1 MISFFLCLILALA
14 ILVLFRLF
22 ERFGINNLQAIIIS
36 YAVSALA
43 AFLSSRGG
51 SQFSSIM
58 SQPWFYYSFI
68 IGTSFFIGFNLFAL
82 SSQKAGLALTSV
94 AANISVVIP
103 VSLAFLLYGD
113 QLNGWQIAGLI
124 LAFVAILLVFKPKDN
139 SRFRMSIMMFPL
151 ALFIINGINNS
162 LMKQAEFL
170 GAMFHPMLF
179 LGMIFSTAFAVGL
192 LFLLFIRNKN
202 SIQIKNLLAGI
213 LLGLLNFG
221 STYYFLNS
229 LNLFQSSIF
238 FPLFNLSFISLAA
251 IIGVFVFKEKL
262 RPVNWAGI
270 IIAIFAIAF
279 ITYFQS

>member
-1 MISFFLCLILALA
+1 MISFLLCLILALA

-36 YAVSALA
+36 YSVSALA
-43 AFLSSRGG
+43 AFLSNRGG
-51 SQFSSIM
+51 VQWSVLVD
-58 SQPWFYYSFI
+58 QPWFYYTFI
-68 IGTSFFIGFNLFAL
+68 IGISFFIGFNLFAL
-82 SSQKAGLALTSV
+82 SAQKAGLALTSV

-103 VSLAFLLYGD
+103 VGLAFALYGD
-113 QLNGWQIAGLI
+113 QLNAWQIAGLI

-139 SRFRMSIMMFPL
+139 SRFRISIMLFPL

-170 GAMFHPMLF
+170 GAMFNPMLF
-179 LGMIFSTAFAVGL
+179 LGMIFSTAFVAGL
-192 LFLLFIRNKN
+192 LFLLFIKNKN

-213 LLGLLNFG
+213 MLGLLNFG
-221 STYYFLNS
+221 STYYFLSS

-238 FPLFNLSFISLAA
+238 FPLFNLSFISLSAV
-251 IIGVFVFKEKL
+251 IGVFVFKEKL

-270 IIAIFAIAF
+270 IIAIFAIAL
-279 ITYFQS
+279 ITYFQ